1 MKFMNAYEGLKTLK
15 LAEILN
21 VISIGIALLMS
32 LMLILKSGSMENID
46 VSSQEI
52 GNGFVIVLAGIVA
65 FVLAISSFIL
75 QISGINKAKTDD
87 ESFDTALMFIIG
99 GIVVA
104 VIGGLASGWLEGLMS
119 VVSKVLSLCI
129 TLYIIKGIRS
139 VANRIEKTDTDK
151 KGGIIFTVIIVL
163 SVTAV
168 VLGIVNVFAPSISN
182 IITLIIG
189 GLNIA
194 RSIVFLT
201 YLSEA
206 VNMFGIKEEE
216 LDPLG

>member
-104 VIGGLASGWLEGLMS
+104 VIGGLASGWLESLMS

-206 VNMFGIKEEE
+206 VNMFGVKEEE

>member
-46 VSSQEI
+46 VSSQEM

-104 VIGGLASGWLEGLMS
+104 VIGGLASGWLESLMS

>member
-32 LMLILKSGSMENID
+32 LMLVLKSGSMENID
-46 VSSQEI
+46 VSSQEM

-104 VIGGLASGWLEGLMS
+104 VIGGLASGWLESLMS

>member
-104 VIGGLASGWLEGLMS
+104 VIGGLASGWLESLMS

>member
-32 LMLILKSGSMENID
+32 LMLVLKSGSMENID

-104 VIGGLASGWLEGLMS
+104 VIGGLASGWLESLMS

>member
-32 LMLILKSGSMENID
+32 LMLVLKSGSMENID

-104 VIGGLASGWLEGLMS
+104 VIGGLASGWFESLMS

-168 VLGIVNVFAPSISN
+168 VLGIVNVFALSISN

-206 VNMFGIKEEE
+206 VNMFGVKEEE

>member
-32 LMLILKSGSMENID
+32 LMLVLKSGSMENID
-46 VSSQEI
+46 VSSQEM

-104 VIGGLASGWLEGLMS
+104 VIGGLASGWLESLMS

-206 VNMFGIKEEE
+206 VNMFGVKEEE

>member
-46 VSSQEI
+46 VSSQEM

-104 VIGGLASGWLEGLMS
+104 VIGGLASGWLESLMS

-206 VNMFGIKEEE
+206 VNMFGVKEEE

>member
-32 LMLILKSGSMENID
+32 LMLVLKSGSMENID

-104 VIGGLASGWLEGLMS
+104 VIGGLASGWLESLMS

-206 VNMFGIKEEE
+206 VNMFGVKEEE

>member
-32 LMLILKSGSMENID
+32 LMLVLKSGSMENID

-104 VIGGLASGWLEGLMS
+104 VIGGLASGWFESLMS

-206 VNMFGIKEEE
+206 VNMFGVKEEE